1 MEAGLFIASVAIL
14 AAAGGGARPA
24 YETRGK
30 APISVIREV
39 ARCRP
44 LTEAAERLACFD
56 RATAA
61 LLAAEEKADI
71 IIVDR
76 QQVEASRRSGF
87 GFGPQDVTLLR
98 QHGAQIAPLD
108 RIDGILAVAISDAG
122 GQWTFEL
129 RDGAVWQQIDTNTL
143 SRLPSAGQ
151 AVAIKRA
158 SLGSYLLAV
167 GKDVAVR
174 VRRVR

>member
-1 MEAGLFIASVAIL
+1 MKGSFSMEAGLFIASVAIL

-30 APISVIREV
+30 APISVI
-39 ARCRP
+39 
-44 LTEAAERLACFD
+44 
-56 RATAA
+56 
-61 LLAAEEKADI
+61 LAA
-71 IIVDR
+71 
-76 QQVEASRRSGF
+76 
-87 GFGPQDVTLLR
+87 
-98 QHGAQIAPLD
+98 
-108 RIDGILAVAISDAG
+108 AISDAG